1 MDFGQLYLIV
11 GGALGGLLVLALL
24 VLFFVSRKSQK
35 VMQSLLVLLTKPEK
49 AKIQDAVR
57 VLNTILA
64 DEMIKMEA
72 NFQNIRDELNSQIN
86 TATELKKSLDEQND
100 RLTAT
105 TDETTKKI
113 ALMAQRLENT
123 VSDLRGVVESNGWQD
138 VETSTDKFSAT
149 VNDLLGKIEVTS
161 QDTSEQIS
169 QIQNNI
175 DKWVETSNTLS
186 QQLQTE
192 FESNTEQMKNLN
204 IECDSMRQN
213 LTELASTT
221 ATGFDNVKTAA
232 TDYAEIMESNNKNL
246 DEHLTKLDTFGKQ
259 AKKQLT
265 SQVNTLTNTAN
276 VVAGQVRLSE
286 TSIESQVRKLT
297 DAVEALMS
305 SATSTEA
312 AVRNISKELTELC
325 NHFNKD
331 IRSFTNDIVGE
342 LNTVSGVA
350 NSTLENTRS
359 AAGAFSESVKAM
371 ATGVRETLIEMNTA
385 HTQLSGQ
392 SENLIK
398 MSAETTAQLQ
408 PLSELIEKYY
418 SALPDLAKDSVST
431 GDNLQKIV
439 ESLNE
444 KISLMKQTVSES
456 TTTIADS
463 AGKLEDLAGQSRQ
476 QMIDLMSDYAKA
488 VNTMQTL
495 NKQMMV
501 ARATA
506 PMDAINTTPSAPAY
520 GRISPQDFLKQSERM
535 FEKLHEQTMDL
546 TRSAG
551 VEIPDVVWKKY
562 HGGDQ
567 TIFSK
572 WFAKIMAAAD
582 KKQVREM
589 LKNNAAFRSQ
599 ATQFVRSFEKI
610 LNSARQADG
619 SDKLAT
625 TITKT
630 DLGQIY
636 IVLQAQI

>member
-1 MDFGQLYLIV
+1 MEVGQIYLIIS
-11 GGALGGLLVLALL
+11 GTLGGLLLLAL
-24 VLFFVSRKSQK
+24 VILFFVSRKSQK
-35 VMQSLLVLLTKPEK
+35 VMQSLLTLMTKPER

-64 DEMIKMEA
+64 DEMIKMES
-72 NFQNIRDELNSQIN
+72 NFQNIKDELGSQI
-86 TATELKKSLDEQND
+86 TAATELKNSLDEQNAK
-100 RLTAT
+100 LTAT
-105 TDETTKKI
+105 TDDATKKI
-113 ALMAQRLENT
+113 AVMSQRLENT
-123 VSDLRGVVESNGWQD
+123 VSDLRNVVESSGWQD
-138 VETSTDKFSAT
+138 VEVSTDKFSAT
-149 VNDLLGKIEVTS
+149 VNDLLGKIETTA
-161 QDTSEQIS
+161 QDTSDQIS
-169 QIQNNI
+169 QIQTNI

-186 QQLQTE
+186 QQLKDE
-192 FESNTEQMKNLN
+192 FDANTEQMKELN
-204 IECDSMRQN
+204 TDCDSMRQS
-213 LTELASTT
+213 LSDLSQSVAS
-221 ATGFDNVKTAA
+221 GFDNVKSSV
-232 TDYAEIMESNNKNL
+232 TDYSEILENNNKQL
-246 DEHLTKLDTFGKQ
+246 DEHLEKLDTFGKQ

-305 SATSTEA
+305 SATSTES

-331 IRSFTNDIVGE
+331 IRGFTNDIVGE

-418 SALPDLAKDSVST
+418 SALPDLARDSVST

-439 ESLNE
+439 ETLNE
-444 KISLMKQTVSES
+444 KIALMKQTVSES

-506 PMDAINTTPSAPAY
+506 PMDAINAVPSAPSY
-520 GRISPQDFLKQSERM
+520 GRVSPQDFLKQSERL

-551 VEIPDVVWKKY
+551 VEIPDVIWKKY

-572 WFAKIMAAAD
+572 WFAKIMNAAD
-582 KKQVREM
+582 KKQIKEM
-589 LKNNAAFRSQ
+589 LKTNAAFRSQ

-610 LNSARQADG
+610 LTAARQADG
-619 SDKLAT
+619 SDKLAS

-636 IVLQAQI
+636 IALQSHM